1 MDLNCLGLI
10 KDYADVLTDMSEK
23 GFKSLSQYKDY
34 LKEEKDMATGSLQRR
49 LNLIGRGETPFYY
62 CNDDEIMFDKRAT
75 VRFLS
80 ELAHIIGLKWERD
93 EIFPC
98 DEDDALKSEAEKL
111 RGENKSLTDKVTKQE
126 AEISSLQ
133 KELEEA
139 KKVALK
145 NELERKVLVSS
156 SIKVGPKK
164 ESMDDI
170 FLNDVE
176 RLLDVEKCVVKYG
189 GELDSFYEEIKTDNK
204 DDKGFEPGRELT
216 HRNHCLRIM
225 KRIGTKEFF
234 KKRVKDNQEA
244 KKIEERVG
252 QLFPNHGG
260 KKTEWQKERDR
271 ILRNRFM
278 SVNSILQ
285 NSDLTNQEKLIMYAM
300 NGEYHNTNIE
310 RLLVFAAQHCIH
322 ADFLIYILED
332 PDVCTTYENTVG
344 FLDQFANASEFRMK
358 LNLARELIDGKW
370 YITADYNGKDTK
382 FQLVPIDEFNEL
394 RRAAGLPESK
404 FTYKNKDDKKEESKE
419 EVKKEE
425 EEPVE
430 KPEFVERSQVS
441 SQKVDIPDDG
451 FEPYKDKENTEEE
464 VPEEPDLP
472 FN

>member
-126 AEISSLQ
+126 AEISRLQ

-145 NELERKVLVSS
+145 SELERKVLVSS

-176 RLLDVEKCVVKYG
+176 RLLDVE
-189 GELDSFYEEIKTDNK
+189 
-204 DDKGFEPGRELT
+204 
-216 HRNHCLRIM
+216 
-225 KRIGTKEFF
+225 
-234 KKRVKDNQEA
+234 
-244 KKIEERVG
+244 
-252 QLFPNHGG
+252 
-260 KKTEWQKERDR
+260 
-271 ILRNRFM
+271 
-278 SVNSILQ
+278 
-285 NSDLTNQEKLIMYAM
+285 
-300 NGEYHNTNIE
+300 
-310 RLLVFAAQHCIH
+310 
-322 ADFLIYILED
+322 
-332 PDVCTTYENTVG
+332 
-344 FLDQFANASEFRMK
+344 
-358 LNLARELIDGKW
+358 
-370 YITADYNGKDTK
+370 
-382 FQLVPIDEFNEL
+382 
-394 RRAAGLPESK
+394 
-404 FTYKNKDDKKEESKE
+404 
-419 EVKKEE
+419 
-425 EEPVE
+425 
-430 KPEFVERSQVS
+430 
-441 SQKVDIPDDG
+441 
-451 FEPYKDKENTEEE
+451 
-464 VPEEPDLP
+464 
-472 FN
+472 

>member
-1 MDLNCLGLI
+1 MNTDKLKQAIDYSDVYYLIAAGAEELEKLDEGLRER
-10 KDYADVLTDMSEK
+10 AANPS
-23 GFKSLSQYKDY
+23 
-34 LKEEKDMATGSLQRR
+34 ALQRR
-49 LNLIGRGETPFYY
+49 RKWLMESPAYLSIEDGTVTLDVETLSG
-62 CNDDEIMFDKRAT
+62 DIDELRAL
-75 VRFLS
+75 VIPEWYDQLQEKKKHENF
-80 ELAHIIGLKWERD
+80 E
-93 EIFPC
+93 EIL
-98 DEDDALKSEAEKL
+98 EQNKKL
-111 RGENKSLTDKVTKQE
+111 
-126 AEISSLQ
+126 SSLNSSYESTISEQ
-133 KELEEA
+133 KERISKLESEI
-139 KKVALK
+139 KTLK
-145 NELERKVLVSS
+145 EQLLNKEMSRKVLVSS

-189 GELDSFYEEIKTDNK
+189 GELDSFYEEIQTDNK
-204 DDKGFEPGRELT
+204 DDKGFEPGHELT

>member
-23 GFKSLSQYKDY
+23 GFKSLSQYKEY
-34 LKEEKDMATGSLQRR
+34 LRAEKDMATGSLQRR

-126 AEISSLQ
+126 AEISRLQ

-145 NELERKVLVSS
+145 SELERKVLVSS

-189 GELDSFYEEIKTDNK
+189 GELDSFYEEIQTDNK
-204 DDKGFEPGRELT
+204 DDKGFEPGHELT

-332 PDVCTTYENTVG
+332 PNVCTTYENTVG

-370 YITADYNGKDTK
+370 YITADYNGKETK

-394 RRAAGLPESK
+394 RRAAGLPVSEFYYKGESSEPAERE
-404 FTYKNKDDKKEESKE
+404 TADDSEYQGGSKE
-419 EVKKEE
+419 
-425 EEPVE
+425 
-430 KPEFVERSQVS
+430 
-441 SQKVDIPDDG
+441 
-451 FEPYKDKENTEEE
+451 
-464 VPEEPDLP
+464 
-472 FN
+472 

>member
-1 MDLNCLGLI
+1 
-10 KDYADVLTDMSEK
+10 
-23 GFKSLSQYKDY
+23 
-34 LKEEKDMATGSLQRR
+34 
-49 LNLIGRGETPFYY
+49 
-62 CNDDEIMFDKRAT
+62 
-75 VRFLS
+75 
-80 ELAHIIGLKWERD
+80 
-93 EIFPC
+93 
-98 DEDDALKSEAEKL
+98 
-111 RGENKSLTDKVTKQE
+111 
-126 AEISSLQ
+126 
-133 KELEEA
+133 
-139 KKVALK
+139 
-145 NELERKVLVSS
+145 
-156 SIKVGPKK
+156 
-164 ESMDDI
+164 
-170 FLNDVE
+170 
-176 RLLDVEKCVVKYG
+176 
-189 GELDSFYEEIKTDNK
+189 
-204 DDKGFEPGRELT
+204 
-216 HRNHCLRIM
+216 M

-322 ADFLIYILED
+322 ADFLIYILEN

-404 FTYKNKDDKKEESKE
+404 FTYKNKDDKKEESKG
-419 EVKKEE
+419 
-425 EEPVE
+425 
-430 KPEFVERSQVS
+430 S
-441 SQKVDIPDDG
+441 
-451 FEPYKDKENTEEE
+451 
-464 VPEEPDLP
+464 
-472 FN
+472 